1 MKSIKNK
8 IRVKF
13 AAIGALTAAMI
24 VIPAATVFAGYTPA
38 NRPTFQCIT
47 PTNCPGANY
56 VTFNSF
62 TNAPNYGDERA
73 FFDGKDAGI
82 TGPGG
87 YQDKLSGL
95 KDGQKLVLRVYVHNN
110 ANPNAIGEAAATA
123 HNTELKVLLPKNEAS
138 SNTALATISA
148 SNANPGT
155 VGDSVDF
162 SSATPFTMEFDKS
175 SPVQVT
181 YRPNGQGGYVT
192 RTLQTASFVSDQ
204 DLHASLGDFKGC
216 FNYAELITMTV
227 VIHSKPVVVES
238 SGICK
243 LLSMSV
249 VNKDER
255 EVSASV
261 TGEVN
266 NAEIVGYKI
275 DFGDGTVV
283 EQQSANHKYS
293 GDGTYNLTGYVKVKL
308 ANGSTEWK
316 TASSCESQI
325 TFKHGV
331 PPKVPPKTP
340 VPPKSLPNTGPGNVI
355 AAFFGV
361 TTLSSIAYYVVSRKL
376 AQL

>member
-1 MKSIKNK
+1 MKSIKLRTK
-8 IRVKF
+8 LAVAGLLS
-13 AAIGALTAAMI
+13 AAMMILPATAAL
-24 VIPAATVFAGYTPA
+24 AGYTPA

-47 PTNCPGANY
+47 PSNCPGANY
-56 VTFNSF
+56 VVFNSF

-110 ANPNAIGEAAATA
+110 ANPNVLGEAAATA

-138 SNTALATISA
+138 TNAALATVSA

-155 VGDSVDF
+155 VGDTVEF
-162 SSATPFTMEFDKS
+162 SSATPFTMDFDKS

-192 RTLQTASFVSDQ
+192 RTLQTANFVSNQ

-227 VIHSKPVVVES
+227 VIHTKPVVIES
-238 SGICK
+238 SGMCK
-243 LLSMSV
+243 LLSMTV

-255 EVSASV
+255 EVSTSV
-261 TGEVN
+261 TGTVD

-275 DFGDGTVV
+275 DFGDGTTVN
-283 EQQSANHKYS
+283 EQSANHKYAK
-293 GDGTYNLTGYVKVKL
+293 DGTYNIVGYVNVKL
-308 ANGSTEWK
+308 ANGSTQWK

-331 PPKVPPKTP
+331 PPKTPPQTP
-340 VPPKSLPNTGPGNVI
+340 PSLPNTGPGNII

-361 TTLSSIAYYVVSRKL
+361 TSLSSIAYYIVSRKL